1 MSVFRL
7 FMQQRHLKKLF
18 SKLMTVEQSGEVI
31 FEETKLR
38 GHGKLV
44 MDTLGAAVECL
55 DDSAELTKLLVEIG
69 ERHAIYG
76 VRSDMIPVRKINV
89 FLCFLF
95 FYYMLSQ
102 NFLWFDFL

>member
-1 MSVFRL
+1 
-7 FMQQRHLKKLF
+7 MQQLHLEKLF
-18 SKLMTVEQSGEVI
+18 TKLMTVEKSGEVI

-69 ERHAIYG
+69 ERHALYG
-76 VRSDMIPVRKINV
+76 VRPDMIPVCI
-89 FLCFLF
+89 CFLF
-95 FYYMLSQ
+95 
-102 NFLWFDFL
+102 